1 MRKVAAL
8 IGVSLL
14 SSGVVYGQ
22 DVESPTPTIKKS
34 SNRLLEEV
42 TVTAQKREE
51 NSQDVPISIAAF
63 SAEKLDAFGIES
75 TADLARITPGLTFT
89 FTYGYTL
96 IYLRGV
102 GTDAFLP
109 SADPSVA
116 TYIDGINIPS
126 SQGKNDTLGPVERV
140 EVLKGPQGTLF
151 GRNSTGGAINIVTA
165 NPPEEFVGTFNAD
178 YGRYDLDSI
187 NETVDKKSY
196 SLYLGSPITEDI
208 GFTLAYFEELP
219 MIMGKNTTDDGV
231 PAPEREDF
239 TKGGRLKLRWDL
251 SDTFSATLI
260 GSYIH
265 QFNGNSLVNEN
276 TRPSGLV
283 TGAYEPDVADRNWH
297 NDVQGGNETENTMYA
312 AILEWSPGPVDMKF
326 IYSDN
331 SIEIPF
337 AAYDYDS
344 TENNQVTFFTFD
356 GQFNEQKTYELQ
368 FTSNAETPGGDNFE
382 WVAGLYRLEA
392 EGGFDSLFFT
402 VGGGGFA
409 ENILPID
416 SLVAAVPLLNGILSD
431 PALNVTLEA
440 GSVLYTDSN
449 SAFFQ
454 GTYSFNSEWNL
465 TLGARYQSETRGIRD
480 AFLDAVLLTSGDQN
494 DPYYRSRSR
503 ENNVRVSTFNV
514 PDVKEITM
522 SPRIAVQYLPN
533 ESTQIYASASQG
545 FKSPTYN
552 TINFFSDP
560 DLVGKETATAVE
572 LGIKSDLFD
581 NTLRLNAAVF
591 KTRIKD
597 VLTAIVSLTSGGI
610 VRFQNAGRSD
620 IEGAEMDFQWQPM
633 SESNPGLALT
643 GSVTL
648 LDAKYTEYTN
658 GAGFDDDTGLYFGPD
673 GLTGDTARDFSGNDV
688 VRTPDLSYTLAANQ
702 RISMGNAGDLELGVD
717 YYYNSGY
724 NTTPQNSP
732 FFEQEGYGLWNAR
745 LSYFYDPYG
754 LQLTA
759 YVNNAL
765 DEEYFGT
772 ILQQDFGRTVVL
784 APPRLMGMR
793 VKWNFDQMFY

>member
-75 TADLARITPGLTFT
+75 TADLARITPSLTFT

-368 FTSNAETPGGDNFE
+368 LTSNAETPGGDNFE

-688 VRTPDLSYTLAANQ
+688 GAYT
-702 RISMGNAGDLELGVD
+702 
-717 YYYNSGY
+717 
-724 NTTPQNSP
+724 
-732 FFEQEGYGLWNAR
+732 
-745 LSYFYDPYG
+745 
-754 LQLTA
+754 
-759 YVNNAL
+759 
-765 DEEYFGT
+765 
-772 ILQQDFGRTVVL
+772 
-784 APPRLMGMR
+784 
-793 VKWNFDQMFY
+793 

>member
-368 FTSNAETPGGDNFE
+368 LTSNAETPGGDNFK

-688 VRTPDLSYTLAANQ
+688 GAYT
-702 RISMGNAGDLELGVD
+702 
-717 YYYNSGY
+717 
-724 NTTPQNSP
+724 
-732 FFEQEGYGLWNAR
+732 
-745 LSYFYDPYG
+745 
-754 LQLTA
+754 
-759 YVNNAL
+759 
-765 DEEYFGT
+765 
-772 ILQQDFGRTVVL
+772 
-784 APPRLMGMR
+784 
-793 VKWNFDQMFY
+793 

>member
-1 MRKVAAL
+1 MRKVVTL
-8 IGVSLL
+8 VGVTLL
-14 SSGVVYGQ
+14 SGGVYGQ
-22 DVESPTPTIKKS
+22 SPEASGVAPSKKS

-63 SAEKLDAFGIES
+63 SGEKLNAFGVEN

-116 TYIDGINIPS
+116 TYIDGIYIPS

-165 NPPEEFVGTFNAD
+165 NPPEEFGGYINAE
-178 YGRYDLDSI
+178 YGRYDLDSL

-196 SLYLGSPITEDI
+196 SAYIGTPITDNLGI
-208 GFTLAYFEELP
+208 TLAYFEELP
-219 MIMGKNTTDDGV
+219 MIMGKNTTDPGV

-239 TKGGRLKLRWDL
+239 TEGYRVKLRWDI
-251 SDTFSATLI
+251 SDSFSATLI
-260 GSYIH
+260 GSNVH
-265 QFNGNSLVNEN
+265 QFNGNSLINEN

-283 TGAYEPDVADRNWH
+283 TGAYEPDKADRNWH
-297 NDVQGGNETENTMYA
+297 NDIQGGTETENTMYA
-312 AILEWSPGPVDMKF
+312 AILEWAPGPVDLKF
-326 IYSDN
+326 IYSDTQ
-331 SIEIPF
+331 IDMPF
-337 AAYDYDS
+337 DAYDYDS
-344 TENNQVTFFTFD
+344 TDNNQVTFFTYD
-356 GQFNEQKTYELQ
+356 GQVNTQKTYELQ
-368 FTSNAETPGGDNFE
+368 FTSNAETPGSDKLE

-416 SLVAAVPLLNGILSD
+416 AIVDVVPALNSILAN

-440 GSVLYTDSN
+440 GSVLHTTSN

-454 GTYSFNSEWNL
+454 GTYTFNPEWDV
-465 TLGARYQSETRGIRD
+465 TVGARYQSETRGIRN

-503 ENNVRVSTFNV
+503 ENNQRINTFNV
-514 PDVKEITM
+514 PDVKEITV
-522 SPRIAVQYLPN
+522 SPRIAVQYRPTDA
-533 ESTQIYASASQG
+533 TQIYASASQG

-560 DLVGKETATAVE
+560 DLVDKETATAVE
-572 LGIKSDLFD
+572 LGIKSDLLD
-581 NTLRLNAAVF
+581 DTLRLNAAIF
-591 KTRIKD
+591 KTDIKN
-597 VLTAIVSLTSGGI
+597 VLTAIVSITSGGI
-610 VRFQNAGRSD
+610 VRFQNAGRSE

-633 SESNPGLALT
+633 ADLNPGLALT
-643 GSVTL
+643 GSVTY
-648 LDAKYTEYTN
+648 LDAKYTDYTN
-658 GAGFDDDTGLYFGPD
+658 GAGFDDDSGLYFGPD
-673 GLTGDTARDFSGNDV
+673 SLVGDTARDFTGNDV
-688 VRTPDLSYTLAANQ
+688 VRTPDISYTLAANQ

-732 FFEQEGYGLWNAR
+732 FFEQEAYGLWNAR
-745 LSYFYDPYG
+745 MSYFYDPYG

-759 YVNNAL
+759 FVNNAL

-784 APPRLMGMR
+784 APPRLMGLR
-793 VKWNFDQMFY
+793 VKWNFGGMSY

>member
-688 VRTPDLSYTLAANQ
+688 GAYT
-702 RISMGNAGDLELGVD
+702 
-717 YYYNSGY
+717 
-724 NTTPQNSP
+724 
-732 FFEQEGYGLWNAR
+732 
-745 LSYFYDPYG
+745 
-754 LQLTA
+754 
-759 YVNNAL
+759 
-765 DEEYFGT
+765 
-772 ILQQDFGRTVVL
+772 
-784 APPRLMGMR
+784 
-793 VKWNFDQMFY
+793 

>member
-1 MRKVAAL
+1 MKRIAAL
-8 IGVSLL
+8 VGISLL
-14 SSGVVYGQ
+14 SSGFSYAQ
-22 DVESPTPTIKKS
+22 DVNAPTPVKKKN

-51 NSQDVPISIAAF
+51 NSQDVPISISAF
-63 SAEKLDAFGIES
+63 SSEKLDAFGIES

-165 NPPEEFVGTFNAD
+165 NPPEEFVGSLNAE
-178 YGRYDLDSI
+178 YGVYDLDSL

-196 SLYLGSPITEDI
+196 SVYVGSPLTEDI

-219 MIMGKNTTDDGV
+219 MIMGKNTTNEGV
-231 PAPEREDF
+231 PAPERKDF
-239 TKGGRLKLRWDL
+239 TKGGRLKLRWDI
-251 SDTFSATLI
+251 SDTLSATLI

-276 TRPSGLV
+276 TRPSALV
-283 TGAYEPDVADRNWH
+283 AGSYEPDKADRNWH
-297 NDVQGGNETENTMYA
+297 NDIQGGNETENTMYA
-312 AILEWSPGPVDMKF
+312 AVFEWSPGPIDMKF
-326 IYSDN
+326 IYADN
-331 SIEIPF
+331 AIEIPF

-344 TENNQVTFFTFD
+344 TENSQVTFFTFD
-356 GQFNEQKTYELQ
+356 GQFNEQQTYELQ
-368 FTSNAETPGGDNFE
+368 FTSNAETPGSDKFE

-416 SLVAAVPLLNGILSD
+416 SLVTAVPALNGVLSN

-440 GSVLYTDSN
+440 GSVLYTTSN

-454 GTYSFNSEWNL
+454 GTYTFNEAWNL

-480 AFLDAVLLTSGDQN
+480 AFLDAVLGTSGKQD

-503 ENNVRVSTFNV
+503 ENNQRISTFSV
-514 PDVKEITM
+514 PDVKEETM
-522 SPRIAVQYLPN
+522 SPRIAVQYLPTD
-533 ESTQIYASASQG
+533 STQIYASASQG

-572 LGIKSDLFD
+572 LGIKTDLFD
-581 NTLRLNAAVF
+581 DTLRLNAAIF
-591 KTRIKD
+591 KTDIKD

-610 VRFQNAGRSD
+610 VRFQNAGRSE

-633 SESNPGLALT
+633 SNINPGLALT
-643 GSVTL
+643 GSVTY

-673 GLTGDTARDFSGNDV
+673 GLTGNTERDFSGNDV
-688 VRTPDLSYTLAANQ
+688 VRTPDISYTFAANQ
-702 RISMGNAGDLELGVD
+702 RIAMGNAGDLEIGVD
-717 YYYNSGY
+717 YYYNGGY

-732 FFEQEGYGLWNAR
+732 FFEQEAYGLWNAR

-759 YVNNAL
+759 FVNNAL